1 MYETE
6 ELSLNEVLVVA
17 RSGLGRCGPR
27 GYATAR
33 EKGPFKFSDGNRPHM
48 ATRSVGTSLVTR
60 GCLAAENPF
69 KFAVKFKR
77 ALHIK

>member
-1 MYETE
+1 MRYSRGGT
-6 ELSLNEVLVVA
+6 SSSA
-17 RSGLGRCGPR
+17 QRLGAVWAPGD
-27 GYATAR
+27 ATAR
-33 EKGPFKFSDGNRPHM
+33 EKGPFSDGNRPHM